1 MPTNRKDIY
10 SAMPDSPFGG
20 FGAIEREREIVL
32 PPKRSENPKRKRKPK
47 KEKYLEEKSAEQ
59 EMVLAKS
66 LERVLVKR
74 FNEMDDDVIDAL
86 FPDGDEKAID
96 NFVSELDEKW
106 LLEGATAIVRRALRG
121 RRRRRK
127 SESGEI
133 EMKGA
138 YTKPE
143 LRENIKR
150 RIMAGSK
157 GGKPGQ
163 WSARKAQLV
172 AQAYEKAGGGYRG
185 KKSGK
190 QRSLSKWTKEDW
202 TTSDGKPAIRKG
214 GTTRYL
220 PKKAWSELTPAEKAA
235 TNRKKRE
242 GSKKGR
248 QFVSNTEAAE
258 RAGRSARKK
267 DALQDFDTKA
277 AKKPVLRDPKGGLT
291 AAGRAH
297 FKRTEGANLKPGVK
311 GAADTPEK
319 MRRKGSFLTRFFT
332 NPSGP
337 MVGENGKPTRLA
349 LSAAAWGEPVPKN
362 RSDAAKLAAKGRR
375 LLERYQ
381 NTKKKK

>member
-1 MPTNRKDIY
+1 MSTQRKDIY
-10 SAMPDSPFGG
+10 SAMPDSPAFGG

-32 PPKRSENPKRKRKPK
+32 SPKRSENPPKRKRKPK

-59 EMVLAKS
+59 ELMLEKS

-74 FNEMDDDVIDAL
+74 FNALDDDVLDTL

-96 NFVSELDEKW
+96 EFVSQLDEKW
-106 LLEGATAIVRRALRG
+106 LLEGVTAIVRRALRG

-127 SESGEI
+127 SESGEEDMPSDV
-133 EMKGA
+133 EMKSKFPNPCQPG
-138 YTKPE
+138 YEMVGMKMK
-143 LRENIKR
+143 NGR
-150 RIMAGSK
+150 RV
-157 GGKPGQ
+157 PNC
-163 WSARKAQLV
+163 V
-172 AQAYEKAGGGYRG
+172 
-185 KKSGK
+185 
-190 QRSLSKWTKEDW
+190 
-202 TTSDGKPAIRKG
+202 P
-214 GTTRYL
+214 L
-220 PKKAWSELTPAEKAA
+220 PKGKSAYRAQETKA
-235 TNRKKRE
+235 
-242 GSKKGR
+242 SKKPR
-248 QFVSNTEAAE
+248 
-258 RAGRSARKK
+258 
-267 DALQDFDTKA
+267 
-277 AKKPVLRDPKGGLT
+277 LRDPKGGLT

-375 LLERYQ
+375 LLERYE
-381 NTKKKK
+381 NTKKKKK